1 MNHIPTSIPAV
12 KTSAIWGGLRQAIT
26 STPGFQ
32 YWRSS
37 DLGNESKDLDALV
50 QIYLRETL
58 ETLAY

>member
-1 MNHIPTSIPAV
+1 MNHTPTSIPTV
-12 KTSAIWGGLRQAIT
+12 KNSATWGGLRQAIT

-32 YWRSS
+32 YWRNS
-37 DLGNESKDLDALV
+37 DLVDESKDLDDLV

>member
-12 KTSAIWGGLRQAIT
+12 NNSATWGGLRQAIT
-26 STPGFQ
+26 NTPGFQ

-37 DLGNESKDLDALV
+37 DSGHESKDLDVLV

>member
-12 KTSAIWGGLRQAIT
+12 NTSATWGSLRQAIT

>member
-1 MNHIPTSIPAV
+1 MNHISTSIPVV
-12 KTSAIWGGLRQAIT
+12 KTSATWGGLRQAIS

>member
-1 MNHIPTSIPAV
+1 MNHLSNSIPAI
-12 KTSAIWGGLRQAIT
+12 KSSATWGVLRQAIT
-26 STPGFQ
+26 NTPGFQ
-32 YWRSS
+32 YWRNS

>member
-1 MNHIPTSIPAV
+1 MNHTPTSIPVA
-12 KTSAIWGGLRQAIT
+12 KTSATWGGLRQAI
-26 STPGFQ
+26 SNTPGFQ

>member
-1 MNHIPTSIPAV
+1 MNHISTSTPTNKSSE
-12 KTSAIWGGLRQAIT
+12 TWGGLRQAIT

-37 DLGNESKDLDALV
+37 DLGHESKDLDALV
-50 QIYLRETL
+50 QLYLRETL

>member
-1 MNHIPTSIPAV
+1 MNHIPTSMPAA
-12 KTSAIWGGLRQAIT
+12 SASATWGGLRQAIS

-37 DLGNESKDLDALV
+37 DLGNESKDLDALI

>member
-1 MNHIPTSIPAV
+1 MNHIPTSIPV
-12 KTSAIWGGLRQAIT
+12 SKNSATWGGLRQAI
-26 STPGFQ
+26 SNTPGFQ